1 MIKPPLLPFCSAL
14 ALLFT
19 VAPSLAD
26 GGAASSA
33 APHSVQGIAER
44 EIARRTDQVA
54 RAQQAI
60 ADGDKAME
68 AKDYEVAVQQYKSAA
83 DVLTESQVTHKLRAA
98 AVDRYCIASV
108 KLAEQ
113 QIAEGNFA
121 QAETTAKAVLASN
134 YDPKCSGALAIL
146 AHLEEP
152 GYYNKT
158 ITPKFH
164 AKVEQVK
171 AWFVDAQGFYD
182 SGQFDK
188 AMQRYNQILGVDPT
202 NTAARDGLIKVD
214 LALTQYQDKA
224 YEQTRAH
231 QLWKLSKGWELPVPK
246 YGANRSGTVIQSGQP
261 SSSTAAIQNKLN
273 TIILPKVEFK
283 DATVREAIDFLKTK
297 SRDLDIRE
305 PDPTRRGVNI
315 VLQLDNP
322 GVPAVA
328 PVPSPADPAAA
339 AAPAAPAP
347 IPGLDPAAAAA
358 AAAAAPAAAPAAAA
372 PVAPVA
378 PVINP
383 SDARITLSLNNVP
396 LAEVLRYITTLAGL
410 KVKIDPYAVAVV
422 PLTVVVETLITKEY
436 KVPPGTFTGPSGG
449 GAAAAAP
456 APVVAAPT
464 GGAMSS
470 GGPMASRI
478 TAKDYFTNLGVQ
490 FPPGAAANFLPTSSR
505 LIVKN
510 TQEQLDLIDTLVE
523 ALNGAV
529 PSQVDIEAKFV
540 EITQTN
546 LKELGFDWT
555 LGQFNIPGS
564 SRVFGGGGTSG
575 NGNATSTANFPFV
588 DPSGNIVG
596 SNPMTAGNRSGSGQ
610 GGAITSNAIDA
621 LLYPAVTTGMAPAVF
636 SAAGVFTDPQFQVV
650 MRALNQKKG
659 VDLLSS
665 PRVTC
670 KSGQEAEIEIVREFK
685 YPTEYNPPQVPNVG
699 GGGGSGTTIVMMVV
713 TPTTPTAF
721 DVKQVGVRLHV
732 NPTVGADGS
741 TIDLQLEPQ
750 VVEFEGFINY
760 GSPIYGTTPAFFGAA
775 ASSQL
780 LTPNVINQPIFSSRK
795 VRTSVSVWDGQT
807 VMLGG
812 LMREDVQKV
821 EDKTPFLGDIPLV
834 GRLFRSSV
842 DQHQKRNLVI
852 FVTARLINPAGDA
865 INVSD
870 DEKEDTVDA
879 ALPAPTLD
887 AAPTLTPALPLK

>member
-1 MIKPPLLPFCSAL
+1 MTKPPLLTFCTAL
-14 ALLFT
+14 ALLAAVT
-19 VAPSLAD
+19 PALAE
-26 GGAASSA
+26 GVAASSV
-33 APHSVQGIAER
+33 PHSVQGIAER
-44 EIARRTDQVA
+44 EIARRNDQVA

-60 ADGDKAME
+60 AAGDKAME
-68 AKDYEVAVQQYKSAA
+68 SRDYEVAVQQYKAAA
-83 DVLTESQVTHKLRAA
+83 DVLTESPVTHKLREA
-98 AVDRYCIASV
+98 AVDRFCIASV

-121 QAETTAKAVLASN
+121 QAEATAKAVLASD
-134 YDPKCSGALAIL
+134 YDPNCSAARSLL

-188 AMQRYNQILGVDPT
+188 AMKRYNQILDVDPT
-202 NTAARDGLIKVD
+202 NTAAREGLIKVD
-214 LALTQYQDKA
+214 LALTQYQEKA

-231 QLWKLSKGWELPVPK
+231 QLWKLSKGWELPIPK
-246 YGANRSGTVIQSGQP
+246 YGSNRSGKVISSGQQA
-261 SSSTAAIQNKLN
+261 SNTAAIQNKLN
-273 TIILPKVEFK
+273 TIIIPKVEFK

-305 PDPTRRGVNI
+305 PDPSRRGVNI
-315 VLQLDNP
+315 VLQLDS
-322 GVPAVA
+322 
-328 PVPSPADPAAA
+328 PVGTPMAAA
-339 AAPAAPAP
+339 TAPAADAGAAP
-347 IPGLDPAAAAA
+347 IPGLDPAAATAA
-358 AAAAAPAAAPAAAA
+358 GGATAPAAAPAVD
-372 PVAPVA
+372 P
-378 PVINP
+378 NN
-383 SDARITLSLNNVP
+383 ARITLSLSNVP

-436 KVPPGTFTGPSGG
+436 KVPPGIFVGPSGNA
-449 GAAAAAP
+449 GAAGPAAAP
-456 APVVAAPT
+456 VAT
-464 GGAMSS
+464 GATASS
-470 GGPMASRI
+470 LNASPISSRVA
-478 TAKDYFTNLGVQ
+478 AKDYLTNLGVQ
-490 FPPGAAANFLPTSSR
+490 FPPGSAANYLPTSSR

-510 TQEQLDLIDTLVE
+510 TQEQIDLIDTLVE
-523 ALNGAV
+523 AWNGSV

-546 LKELGFDWT
+546 LKELSFDWT
-555 LGQFNIPGS
+555 LGQFAIPGS
-564 SRVFGGGGTSG
+564 NKVFGGGGTAG
-575 NGNATSTANFPFV
+575 TGRAVNASNFGFV
-588 DPSGNIVG
+588 DPTTGQVVG
-596 SNPMTAGNRSGSGQ
+596 ASPLTAGNRTGAGPGAAISG
-610 GGAITSNAIDA
+610 NAIDS
-621 LLYPAVTTGMAPAVF
+621 LLYPAATGASSAAPAIL

-670 KSGQEAEIEIVREFK
+670 KSGQEAEIEIVRDFK
-685 YPTEYNPPQVPNVG
+685 YPTEYNPPQVPTS
-699 GGGGSGTTIVMMVV
+699 GSGSTIAVV
-713 TPTTPTAF
+713 TPTTPTQF
-721 DVKQVGVRLHV
+721 GVTQVGVKLHV
-732 NPTVGADGS
+732 QPTVGADGS

-760 GSPIYGTTPAFFGAA
+760 GSPIYGVGITFDPSTFTYG
-775 ASSQL
+775 SSSVL
-780 LTPNVINQPIFSSRK
+780 LTSNVINQPIFSTRK
-795 VRTSVSVWDGQT
+795 VRTSVSIWDGQT

-852 FVTARLINPAGDA
+852 FVSAHLINPAGDP
-865 INVSD
+865 INNGDEDKD
-870 DEKEDTVDA
+870 DTMDA
-879 ALPAPTLD
+879 AAPSATLD
-887 AAPTLTPALPLK
+887 AAPMLTPTLPLK

>member
-1 MIKPPLLPFCSAL
+1 MIKPPLLTFCSAL
-14 ALLFT
+14 VLLAAIT
-19 VAPSLAD
+19 PAYAE

-33 APHSVQGIAER
+33 PKSVQGIAER

-54 RAQQAI
+54 RAQKAI
-60 ADGDKAME
+60 AEGDKAM
-68 AKDYEVAVQQYKSAA
+68 ADKDYEVAVQQYKAAA
-83 DVLTESQVTHKLRAA
+83 DVLAESPITHKLRDA

-121 QAETTAKAVLASN
+121 QAEATAKAVLADN
-134 YDPKCSGALAIL
+134 YDPQCSSARTLL

-188 AMQRYNQILGVDPT
+188 AMQCYNQILGVDPT
-202 NTAARDGLIKVD
+202 NTAAREGLIKVD
-214 LALTQYQDKA
+214 LALTQYADKA

-231 QLWKLSKGWELPVPK
+231 QLWKLTKGWELPVPK
-246 YGANRSGTVIQSGQP
+246 YGANRSGKVISTGQAA
-261 SSSTAAIQNKLN
+261 SNTAAITNKLN
-273 TIILPKVEFK
+273 TIIIPKLEFK
-283 DATVREAIDFLKTK
+283 YATVREAIDFLKKK
-297 SRDLDIRE
+297 SADLDIRE
-305 PDPTRRGVNI
+305 QDPSRRGVNI

-322 GVPAVA
+322 GGAPA
-328 PVPSPADPAAA
+328 PSTP
-339 AAPAAPAP
+339 AAPAADGGAPA
-347 IPGLDPAAAAA
+347 IPGLDPTAAAGTT
-358 AAAAAPAAAPAAAA
+358 PAAGATPA
-372 PVAPVA
+372 
-378 PVINP
+378 INP
-383 SDARITLSLNNVP
+383 SDARISLSLTNVP

-436 KVPPGTFTGPSGG
+436 KVPPGIFVGPA
-449 GAAAAAP
+449 GANNGATPAA
-456 APVVAAPT
+456 APVVAPSAGV
-464 GGAMSS
+464 GGSASPMSTRV
-470 GGPMASRI
+470 A
-478 TAKDYFTNLGVQ
+478 AKDYLSNLGVQ
-490 FPPGAAANFLPTSSR
+490 FPPGSAANYLPTSSR

-510 TQEQLDLIDTLVE
+510 TQEQIDLIDTLVE
-523 ALNGAV
+523 AWNGSV

-546 LKELGFDWT
+546 LKELSFDWT
-555 LGQFNIPGS
+555 LGQFAIPGS
-564 SRVFGGGGTSG
+564 HKVFGSGGNSG
-575 NGNATSTANFPFV
+575 NGNSTTYGTNNTSNFPFV

-596 SNPMTAGNRSGSGQ
+596 GNPVTAGNRTGGGQ
-610 GGAITSNAIDA
+610 GGAITGNSIDA
-621 LLYPAVTTGMAPAVF
+621 LLFPVSSGASAAAPAIL

-670 KSGQEAEIEIVREFK
+670 KSGQEAQIEVVRDFIYPKEF
-685 YPTEYNPPQVPNVG
+685 TAPQVPSVNG
-699 GGGGSGTTIVMMVV
+699 GGGGGGTTIIIPVV
-713 TPTTPTAF
+713 TPASPSAWET
-721 DVKQVGVRLHV
+721 KQVGVLLHV
-732 NPTVGADGS
+732 QPTVGADGS

-750 VVEFEGFINY
+750 VTEFEGFINY
-760 GSPIYGTTPAFFGAA
+760 GVPIY
-775 ASSQL
+775 ASGSL
-780 LTPNVINQPIFSSRK
+780 LTENTINQPVFSSRK

-821 EDKTPFLGDIPLV
+821 EDKTPFLGDIPIL

-852 FVTARLINPAGDA
+852 FVTARLINPAGDP
-865 INVSD
+865 INTSD
-870 DEKEDTVDA
+870 EDSADATDA
-879 ALPAPTLD
+879 AIPSATSLD
-887 AAPTLTPALPLK
+887 AAPLLTPTMPLK

>member
-1 MIKPPLLPFCSAL
+1 MTKPPLLTICSTL
-14 ALLFT
+14 ALLAA
-19 VAPSLAD
+19 VAPVLAE
-26 GGAASSA
+26 GTASSSV
-33 APHSVQGIAER
+33 PHSVQGIAER
-44 EIARRTDQVA
+44 EIARRNDQVA

-60 ADGDKAME
+60 AEGDKAM
-68 AKDYEVAVQQYKSAA
+68 ASKDYEVAVQQYKMAA
-83 DVLTESQVTHKLRAA
+83 DALPESPVTHKLRDA
-98 AVDRYCIASV
+98 AVQRYCQASV

-113 QIAEGNFA
+113 QIAEGNYA
-121 QAETTAKAVLASN
+121 QAEATAKAVLAPN
-134 YDPKCSGALAIL
+134 YNPNCSAAQTLL

-171 AWFVDAQGFYD
+171 AWFVDAQGYYD

-188 AMQRYNQILGVDPT
+188 AMKRYNQILDLDPT
-202 NTAARDGLIKVD
+202 NAAARDGLIKVD

-231 QLWKLSKGWELPVPK
+231 QLRKLSKGWELPVPK
-246 YGANRSGTVIQSGQP
+246 YGSNRGGKVISNGQP
-261 SSSTAAIQNKLN
+261 ASNTAAIQNKLN
-273 TIILPKVEFK
+273 TIIIPKVEFK

-315 VLQLDNP
+315 VLQLENP
-322 GVPAVA
+322 AG
-328 PVPSPADPAAA
+328 
-339 AAPAAPAP
+339 APAAPAALP
-347 IPGLDPAAAAA
+347 AADGTAAPAIPGLDPAAAAPA
-358 AAAAAPAAAPAAAA
+358 ATAGAAAPA
-372 PVAPVA
+372 PVAPT
-378 PVINP
+378 INP
-383 SDARITLSLNNVP
+383 SDARITLSLSNVP

-410 KVKIDPYAVAVV
+410 KTKIDPYAVAVV
-422 PLTVVVETLITKEY
+422 PVTTVIETLITKEY
-436 KVPPGTFTGPSGG
+436 KVPPGIFVGASGSGG
-449 GAAAAAP
+449 TAGAAGA
-456 APVVAAPT
+456 APVVAPT
-464 GGAMSS
+464 AATGLAATT
-470 GGPMASRI
+470 MAARI
-478 TAKDYFTNLGVQ
+478 AAKDYLTNLGVQ
-490 FPPGAAANFLPTSSR
+490 FPPGSAANYLPTSSR

-523 ALNGAV
+523 AWNGSV

-546 LKELGFDWT
+546 MKELSFDWT

-564 SRVFGGGGTSG
+564 HRVFGGGGTSG
-575 NGNATSTANFPFV
+575 NGRQLNSSDFGFV
-588 DPSGNIVG
+588 DPSTGQVVGGNQ
-596 SNPMTAGNRSGSGQ
+596 MTAGNRSGTGI
-610 GGAITSNAIDA
+610 GGAISGNSIDS
-621 LLYPAVTTGMAPAVF
+621 LLFPTAAGVSSAAPAIL

-670 KSGQEAEIEIVREFK
+670 KSGQEAEIEIVRDFK
-685 YPTEYNPPQVPNVG
+685 YPTEYNPPQLPQNSSTVRDILG
-699 GGGGSGTTIVMMVV
+699 ATQSAAVV

-721 DVKQVGVRLHV
+721 QVTPVGVKLHV
-732 NPTVGADGS
+732 QPTVGADGS
-741 TIDLQLEPQ
+741 TIDLQLVPQ

-760 GSPIYGTTPAFFGAA
+760 GSPIYSAGT
-775 ASSQL
+775 L
-780 LTPNVINQPIFSSRK
+780 LTPNIINQPVFSTRK
-795 VRTSVSVWDGQT
+795 VTTSVSIWDGST

-821 EDKTPFLGDIPLV
+821 EDKTPFLGDIPVL

-852 FVTARLINPAGDA
+852 FVTARLINPAGDP
-865 INVSD
+865 INAADEDKD
-870 DEKEDTVDA
+870 DASDA
-879 ALPAPTLD
+879 AVPSTTLD
-887 AAPTLTPALPLK
+887 AAPMLTPTLPMK